1 MSLNPKLYGFFKV
14 SCCLCSKAPL
24 ACFPTVWNVG
34 ETTSKICRQQCIS
47 VPTTK
52 KKRSVTRFRDFD
64 CYSMG
69 YTPGKLLTLT
79 KSTRQQHHKSK
90 GGNPCSHFR
99 ISWDYDTAV
108 IKDRMTPVVK
118 GDRVINTAQETKRAP
133 YS

>member
-1 MSLNPKLYGFFKV
+1 MLPKSPCLFSPLCGMLEGQLAKSVGNNV
-14 SCCLCSKAPL
+14 S
-24 ACFPTVWNVG
+24 
-34 ETTSKICRQQCIS
+34 QCQ
-47 VPTTK
+47 PP
-52 KKRSVTRFRDFD
+52 KRKGQSQDSVTTD

-79 KSTRQQHHKSK
+79 KSTRQRHHKSK

-108 IKDRMTPVVK
+108 IKGRMTPLVK
-118 GDRVINTAQETKRAP
+118 GSCNKYCTESQKGSLLLAINT

>member
-1 MSLNPKLYGFFKV
+1 MYLSANH
-14 SCCLCSKAPL
+14 
-24 ACFPTVWNVG
+24 
-34 ETTSKICRQQCIS
+34 Q
-47 VPTTK
+47 
-52 KKRSVTRFRDFD
+52 KRKGQSQDSVTLD

-79 KSTRQQHHKSK
+79 KSTRQRHHKSK

-108 IKDRMTPVVK
+108 IKDRMTSVVK
-118 GDRVINTAQETKRAP
+118 GDHVINTAQKTKRAP